1 MKENKKVK
9 PKKSIYLALVIVAV
23 ALVVYS
29 SATFI
34 RQRMSIG
41 EMQKTLEDLNQQILI
56 QNIKNDELSEVYNS
70 TDSENEEYIEKIAR
84 EEYDYAKI
92 GERIF
97 VNISGE

>member
-1 MKENKKVK
+1 MKSNKKVK
-9 PKKSIYLALVIVAV
+9 PKKSIYLALVLVGA
-23 ALVVYS
+23 ALIAYS
-29 SATFI
+29 GATLVK
-34 RQRMSIG
+34 QRLSIS
-41 EMQKTLEDLNQQILI
+41 EMQSKLEDLNQQILI

-70 TDSENEEYIEKIAR
+70 TDKENEEYIERIAR